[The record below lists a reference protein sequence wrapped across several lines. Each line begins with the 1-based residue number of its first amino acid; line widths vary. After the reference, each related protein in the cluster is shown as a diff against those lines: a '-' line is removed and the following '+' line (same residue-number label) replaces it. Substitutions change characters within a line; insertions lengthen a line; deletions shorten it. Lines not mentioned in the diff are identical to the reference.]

1 MDLKL
6 AISVDRTQSQ
16 QPKQK
21 HVNVCGIQYEG
32 SNSYCETHVSKI
44 EAVSQTFACVKT
56 SGTW

>member
-1 MDLKL
+1 MLCL
-6 AISVDRTQSQ
+6 SGFELYSRWVPL
-16 QPKQK
+16 PKQK

-56 SGTW
+56 SGT